1 MGTRIDIQ
9 VGQALLGQRVRD
21 LAALNR
27 EQRIERE
34 QRVREASTTQEALDA
49 GVANAAQRGQ
59 AQNGQLRNSVIGDSL
74 RPGQSQERLRAQGK
88 KSDVP
93 EYYTQP
99 KVGVTPQIKMEP
111 AIGWVI
117 GVVGFGDSKYVSGD
131 GSFALNIAPWPGTT
145 DGLARGL
152 ILPNGSSYVH
162 LLRRVRD
169 GSPVY
174 RGFSVH
180 RSSVKEVSVPTNAR
194 SLLDY
199 YASFTRNG
207 CAGTFGLGRMGTTAT
222 DFLDGRFWDDDYNAG
237 GPFIYRMFQDR
248 VSPERFYGSGD
259 LVSLDACLDFFEPFP
274 RGFMWINTRP
284 NGLEDMNEAEG
295 LLLDQVQVLEFKT
308 YQSAIDNA
316 ITGATWDYMGDAFMP
331 SVPGMPE
338 VLKYK
343 LKPLGD
349 RVSIPPA
356 TLAQLYFAASYYDAA
371 YCRQQLLAVGFTA
384 ADLTP

>member
-1 MGTRIDIQ
+1 LISGKLTPRQ
-9 VGQALLGQRVRD
+9 Y
-21 LAALNR
+21 
-27 EQRIERE
+27 E
-34 QRVREASTTQEALDA
+34 
-49 GVANAAQRGQ
+49 
-59 AQNGQLRNSVIGDSL
+59 
-74 RPGQSQERLRAQGK
+74 ERLRAQGR
-88 KSDVP
+88 KSGVP

-117 GVVGFGDSKYVSGD
+117 GVAGFGDSKYVSGD
-131 GSFALNIAPWPGTT
+131 GSFALDIAPWPGTI
-145 DGLARGL
+145 DGQARGL

-162 LLRRVRD
+162 VLRRVRN

-180 RSSVKEVSVPTNAR
+180 RSSVKEVSVPADAR

-222 DFLDGRFWDDDYNAG
+222 DFLDGRFWNDDYNAG
-237 GPFIYRMFQDR
+237 GLFIYRMFQDR
-248 VSPERFYGSGD
+248 VSPERFYDSGD
-259 LVSLDACLDFFEPFP
+259 LVSLAACLDFFEPFP
-274 RGFMWINTRP
+274 RGFMWVNTRP

-295 LLLDQVQVLEFKT
+295 LLLGPDQVLEFKT

-316 ITGATWDYMGDAFMP
+316 ITGATWDYMGDASMP
-331 SVPGMPE
+331 SVPGIPK

-343 LKPLGD
+343 LKPLED
-349 RVSIPPA
+349 RVSVPPA
-356 TLAQLYFAASYYDAA
+356 TLAQLYFAASYYESA
-371 YCRQQLLAVGFTA
+371 YCRQQLLAIGFTA
-384 ADLTP
+384 ADLQS